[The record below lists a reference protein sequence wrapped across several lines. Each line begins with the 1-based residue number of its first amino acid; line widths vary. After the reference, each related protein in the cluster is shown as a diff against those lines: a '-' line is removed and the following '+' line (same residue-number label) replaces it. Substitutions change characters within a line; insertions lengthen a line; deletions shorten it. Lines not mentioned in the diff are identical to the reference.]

1 MEFCMSGL
9 SIGKLAKTCEVKI
22 DTVRYY
28 ERKGLILPIERTES
42 GYRVYS
48 QESIKR
54 LRFIRKSQSLGFT
67 LEEIKE
73 LLELSEMPETD
84 CADIREK
91 ASVKI
96 KEVEKR
102 ISDLLDIK
110 ASLKELSEFC
120 PGKGKPLNECSI
132 LKHFYG
138 EKP

>member
-1 MEFCMSGL
+1 MSGL
-9 SIGKLAKTCEVKI
+9 SIGKLAKACAVKI

-28 ERKGLILPIERTES
+28 ERKGLVMPIDRTES

-48 QESIKR
+48 EDSVKR
-54 LRFIRKSQSLGFT
+54 LRFVRKAQSLGFT

-73 LLELSEMPETD
+73 LLELSDMPEAD

-91 ASVKI
+91 ASAKI

-102 ISDLLDIK
+102 IADLIAIK
-110 ASLKELSEFC
+110 ESLGELAEFC

-138 EKP
+138 DN